1 MKKKQRGGKS
11 KQAGKRAGKS
21 AKPAKQK
28 ASTSRASKREYRLAL
43 GGSVRHRFSMTDS
56 AKGPAPI
63 LAAGGIVLRGT
74 SRPRFAVVRMR
85 REKAWVLPKGKL
97 MPREHPRDAAK
108 REVVEET
115 GHDVSVH
122 EFLGSMSYA
131 VEGKVKIVQFWLMRA
146 MGPPVH
152 ELMDDVKA
160 VKWLPLRE
168 AVTTLTRPHEKVFLT
183 HVGPIALSHVK
194 QTTRKIAGKTGAKSN
209 GKIARKKS
217 SRNGSSRR
225 AREVV
230 VMPASPV
237 EHVIAMDY
245 QKGRPN
251 AFVKALGS
259 WIGRVAHSTARR
271 VG

>member
-1 MKKKQRGGKS
+1 MKKKQRARK
-11 KQAGKRAGKS
+11 KKPTKKS
-21 AKPAKQK
+21 A
-28 ASTSRASKREYRLAL
+28 STARASKREYRLAL
-43 GGSVRHRFSMTDS
+43 GGSVRHRFNMTDS

-63 LAAGGIVLRGT
+63 LAAGGIVLRGN
-74 SRPRFAVVRMR
+74 SRPRIAIVRMR

-131 VEGKVKIVQFWLMRA
+131 VEGKIKIVQFWLMRA
-146 MGPPVH
+146 IGPPVH

-160 VKWLPLRE
+160 VKWLPLRD
-168 AVTTLTRPHEKVFLT
+168 AIKTLSRPHEKVFLT
-183 HVGPIALSHVK
+183 HVGRIALAHVK
-194 QTTRKIAGKTGAKSN
+194 KIQHEKM
-209 GKIARKKS
+209 R
-217 SRNGSSRR
+217 
-225 AREVV
+225 
-230 VMPASPV
+230 PASRKGTRRRRGAPSSPAAPAAPV

-245 QKGRPN
+245 EKARPN
-251 AFVKALGS
+251 VFVKALGS

-271 VG
+271 AG

>member
-1 MKKKQRGGKS
+1 
-11 KQAGKRAGKS
+11 
-21 AKPAKQK
+21 
-28 ASTSRASKREYRLAL
+28 
-43 GGSVRHRFSMTDS
+43 MTDS

-146 MGPPVH
+146 LGPPVH

-160 VKWLPLRE
+160 VRWLPLRE

-183 HVGPIALSHVK
+183 HVGQIALNHVK
-194 QTTRKIAGKTGAKSN
+194 QTTRKIANKTGTKAS
-209 GKIARKKS
+209 GKKS
-217 SRNGSSRR
+217 AASRNGSSRR
-225 AREVV
+225 TRSVTTISA
-230 VMPASPV
+230 APV

-245 QKGRPN
+245 QKARPN